1 MLFSEWHTHARMKK
15 NSDSDRFFNES
26 SSEWNG
32 LPFARNITLSQQKNS
47 QLRER
52 HTVFFAVFFR

>member
-1 MLFSEWHTHARMKK
+1 MKK

-32 LPFARNITLSQQKNS
+32 LPFARSITLSQQKNS